1 MKLFIVIT
9 IAVSVLAGCQPTRTT
24 MDTPPP
30 ASGSTAAVQDI
41 TPKDALPKTQAAY
54 AQFVDVRT
62 AAEYNAGH
70 ADRAV
75 NIPLDTIEQNL
86 DRIEKN
92 EPVYVICET
101 GRRSK
106 EASDVLAKNGYTM
119 VYNVTGGT
127 SQWRSEGLPMAKPAE
142 K

>member
-1 MKLFIVIT
+1 MKLFIVLT
-9 IAVSVLAGCQPTRTT
+9 IALAVLTGCQYVPSTTDTKPPT
-24 MDTPPP
+24 
-30 ASGSTAAVQDI
+30 ASSTAVTEIA
-41 TPKDALPKTQAAY
+41 PADAAPKTQEAY
-54 AQFVDVRT
+54 AQFIDVRT
-62 AAEYNAGH
+62 EAEYKAGH

-106 EASDVLAKNGYTM
+106 EASEVLAKNGYRM

-127 SQWRSEGLPMAKPAE
+127 SAWRSEGLPMAKQAE